1 VVATGG
7 AGSGSGGSG
16 SRSNAGAGD
25 GSGSGSG
32 SGGVDT
38 SGGWSEEVEEGMVLQ
53 DGRCDVDE
61 RFGNITAEQFYRE
74 YFLPGKPVMLRGAA
88 AQHAPGEYRWAPSAY
103 R

>member
-1 VVATGG
+1 VAAGG
-7 AGSGSGGSG
+7 ARSGSGGSG
-16 SRSNAGAGD
+16 SRSNAGAG
-25 GSGSGSG
+25 GGSG
-32 SGGVDT
+32 SGGVDA

-88 AQHAPGEYRWAPSAY
+88 AQHAPGEYRWGLSA
-103 R
+103 